1 MRITKEKAA
10 QNRARIVAAAARL
23 FREEGLTGVGIDAV
37 AAAAGLTHGA
47 VYSHFD
53 SKEALAAAAV
63 SHALAD
69 SMAGWLAL
77 TEGLDERAAFERLMK
92 AYVSRLHRDEPGAGC
107 SIALLGG
114 EAQRAGAPL
123 QQAFKQGVEQ
133 MLSVVAMSGGKPL
146 SAEQRASAIANVATM
161 VGALVLARAT
171 IADRA
176 LSDEILKTV
185 RTKLLALA

>member
-23 FREEGLTGVGIDAV
+23 FREEGLAGVGIDAV

-77 TEGLDERAAFERLMK
+77 TEGLD
-92 AYVSRLHRDEPGAGC
+92 
-107 SIALLGG
+107 
-114 EAQRAGAPL
+114 
-123 QQAFKQGVEQ
+123 
-133 MLSVVAMSGGKPL
+133 
-146 SAEQRASAIANVATM
+146 
-161 VGALVLARAT
+161 
-171 IADRA
+171 
-176 LSDEILKTV
+176 
-185 RTKLLALA
+185 